1 MSKKTQQE
9 PLTPEQVKAE
19 FKAYGM
25 SVAQFCRDNKLSRM
39 SVADL
44 LRGNALGL
52 RGDSHRAAVLL
63 GMKPDPVTKRIKH
76 PFEKMAVAA

>member
-1 MSKKTQQE
+1 MSKKNIQK
-9 PLTPEQVKAE
+9 PYTPDEVKAE

-25 SVAQFCRDNKLSRM
+25 SITQFCREHKLNRM
-39 SVADL
+39 SVVDL

-63 GMKPDPVTKRIKH
+63 GMKLDPVTKRIRH
-76 PFEKMAVAA
+76 PFENLAIAA